1 MRSGGPRPEVLP
13 RVLSGTYDDRFSS
26 IAFIGGGKMY
36 RLARERLGTIVD
48 VLVKETP
55 FGCST
60 PILFMEHGDRRF
72 FLLPRHGEREYR
84 VTAPF
89 VNYRANVWAL
99 KELGVERVVA
109 WTGPGSMTPEFAIG
123 DLVLPDDL
131 IDMTRNRPTTFFE
144 SKGLGILRQSAVFC
158 PTLQGA
164 LGQVLT
170 EMALRPRL
178 RATYVVCEGPRLETP
193 AEVRALTILGGDLV
207 GMTLAPEAFLAREL
221 EMCYHPVAYVTAW
234 AEGVG
239 EADDSADSGAL
250 EEERQSRIDETLQL
264 VPEISW
270 NLLELL
276 PSTAWACSCQD
287 SMLRYKQ
294 RGLIG
299 DDFHEWI

>member
-1 MRSGGPRPEVLP
+1 MV
-13 RVLSGTYDDRFSS
+13 
-26 IAFIGGGKMY
+26 
-36 RLARERLGTIVD
+36 RLARERLGTICD

-60 PILFMEHGDRRF
+60 PILFMERGDRRF
-72 FLLPRHGEREYR
+72 FFLPRHGEREYR

-99 KELGVERVVA
+99 KELGVERVIA
-109 WTGPGSMTPEFAIG
+109 WSGPGSLNPRIEIG
-123 DLVLPDDL
+123 DLVLPDDI

-144 SKGLGILRQSAVFC
+144 NRGIGILRQNPVFC
-158 PTLQGA
+158 PTLRSA
-164 LGQVLT
+164 LGEVLT
-170 EMALRPRL
+170 GMALNPRL
-178 RATYVVCEGPRLETP
+178 KATYVVSEGPRHETP
-193 AEVRALTILGGDLV
+193 AEVRALAVLGGDLV

-221 EMCYHPVAYVTAW
+221 EMCYHPVAYVTAM
-234 AEGVG
+234 AEGMMEGDEGAEG
-239 EADDSADSGAL
+239 EAS
-250 EEERQSRIDETLQL
+250 EEGRQSRIDETLEL

-276 PSTAWACSCQD
+276 PTTAWACSCQD

-294 RGLIG
+294 RGVIS